1 MIEIE
6 VDIRKRY
13 SLYDSKEKIA
23 VEFVVNVLKQH
34 ENELDRLIAQLELIV
49 NKVNDLTDKLQQ
61 FM

>member
-1 MIEIE
+1 MSEIE
-6 VDIRKRY
+6 VYLRKRY

-23 VEFVVNVLKQH
+23 VKFVLNALKKH
-34 ENELDRLIAQLELIV
+34 ENELDHLIAQLELIV

>member
-1 MIEIE
+1 
-6 VDIRKRY
+6 
-13 SLYDSKEKIA
+13 LYDSKEKIA

>member
-1 MIEIE
+1 MNEMK
-6 VDIRKRY
+6 VYIRKRY

>member
-1 MIEIE
+1 MSEIE
-6 VDIRKRY
+6 VYLRKRY

-23 VEFVVNVLKQH
+23 VGFILNILKQH

>member
-1 MIEIE
+1 MNEMK
-6 VDIRKRY
+6 VNIRKRY

>member
-1 MIEIE
+1 MIEME